1 MLLLFLFPILY
12 FWFLFWCCR
21 FLYKVCLE
29 AARYSTTSHIVML
42 FLAGHTRET
51 ENVLSFQYT
60 DFLICRWWNAIF
72 PLLPKRKTAT
82 CAIITVSDGR
92 SLEPFPFF
100 KKKLIRRTGILC
112 VVWHP
117 VGDGYF
123 LKVKKGKEVCYLL
136 LVYSEIRGVYL
147 I

>member
-1 MLLLFLFPILY
+1 MMKCDISPAAEEKNSNLRNHHRYRWQVVGTVPVFL
-12 FWFLFWCCR
+12 
-21 FLYKVCLE
+21 
-29 AARYSTTSHIVML
+29 
-42 FLAGHTRET
+42 
-51 ENVLSFQYT
+51 
-60 DFLICRWWNAIF
+60 
-72 PLLPKRKTAT
+72 
-82 CAIITVSDGR
+82 
-92 SLEPFPFF
+92 